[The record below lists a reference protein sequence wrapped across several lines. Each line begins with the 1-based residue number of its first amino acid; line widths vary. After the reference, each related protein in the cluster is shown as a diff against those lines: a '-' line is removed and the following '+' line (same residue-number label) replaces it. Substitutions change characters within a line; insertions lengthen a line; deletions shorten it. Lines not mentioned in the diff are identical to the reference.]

1 MFREKYFELK
11 DKRKKFIIIMKNGIF
26 YNVLG
31 KDCYIIKNIF
41 LIKNIWKEVN
51 FCLILLSSYMGG

>member
-11 DKRKKFIIIMKNGIF
+11 SNRKDFIIIMKNGIF

-31 KDCYIIKNIF
+31 KDC
-41 LIKNIWKEVN
+41 W
-51 FCLILLSSYMGG
+51 C

>member
-1 MFREKYFELK
+1 MFKEKYFELK
-11 DKRKKFIIIMKNGIF
+11 EKKKEFIIIMKNGIF

-41 LIKNIWKEVN
+41 GYKNSITY
-51 FCLILLSSYMGG
+51 FCIPLQ